1 MTIKDNTAR
10 VSCVFGDLK
19 PGQAFREVAN
29 PDILWMKKI
38 ISYSS
43 TSRHNA
49 GIAFEAFNAVNLND
63 GSLREFVG
71 NENVIVVNAE
81 IVVN

>member
-10 VSCVFGDLK
+10 VSFLFGDLK

-29 PDILWMKKI
+29 PDVLWMKTVA
-38 ISYSS
+38 SYS
-43 TSRHNA
+43 
-49 GIAFEAFNAVNLND
+49 EDQLDVFNAVDLSD
-63 GSLREFVG
+63 GELCEFMG
-71 NENVIVVNAE
+71 TEDVIVVNAE